1 MNVLV
6 SVYKSPVK
14 DEMYLYLNKAD
25 GLSKVPEDLLKVFG
39 KPVHAMDLLLTPE
52 KTLARADASG
62 VLNALQENGY
72 YLQMPPAKDDY
83 IEPLPDELL
92 TLNDPV

>member
-6 SVYKSPVK
+6 SVYKSPAK
-14 DEMYLYLNKAD
+14 DEMYLYLNKAE
-25 GLSKVPEDLLKVFG
+25 GLSRVPEELLNVFG
-39 KPVHAMDLLLTPE
+39 KPVHAMDLLLTPQ
-52 KTLARADASG
+52 KTLARADVSK
-62 VLNALQENGY
+62 VLGALQENGY

-83 IEPLPDELL
+83 IESLPNELL